1 MKKDSLYSFL
11 SIAWVIII
19 SLQFLRIEFSYIYF
33 PIFILFIFL
42 NCFFIIK
49 YGYIFS
55 ITSHLSFFLW
65 IFYLL
70 SIYIALVT
78 FFFGNLNDFLRAFP
92 RMMLMPITVIFLYNF
107 IFSDR
112 QFYKLLNIYILF
124 GVIAG
129 VSIIYQVFYG
139 PLGFLVDTQIRDGL
153 TRYASTLGSLTAYGG
168 AIGIILIVNI
178 FLNQNKFLL
187 NFIFISILA
196 LAGIIS
202 LSKAG
207 LMNVF
212 IFCLYLLLFSKLE
225 KKYYLFVC
233 AIIASF
239 SCYLFVPDIQIYIE
253 TAYQGLRIGSDIYQ
267 VQSLETQ
274 AIDRLTR
281 AIPKLAE
288 HSIWNNFFGFGL
300 IGGQGAF
307 GLPYSI
313 SGTTHNQFTE
323 FFNIGGIFL
332 FVNIISI
339 FVCLMLKL
347 YQLRK
352 TELLANMFYVC
363 NLFAMLNMFFFNGF
377 FYQPATSFVL
387 WLSIVYVLHKEKIK

>member
-1 MKKDSLYSFL
+1 MKKESLYSFL

-19 SLQFLRIEFSYIYF
+19 SLQFLRNEFSYIYF
-33 PIFILFIFL
+33 PVFILFIFL

-55 ITSHLSFFLW
+55 ITSHLGFFMW

-78 FFFGNLNDFLRAFP
+78 FFFGDLNDFMRAFP

-129 VSIIYQVFYG
+129 ISIIYQVFYG

-178 FLNQNKFLL
+178 FLNQNKFIL

-207 LMNVF
+207 LLNVF
-212 IFCLYLLLFSKLE
+212 IFGLYFLLFFKLE
-225 KKYYLFVC
+225 KKYYLFIC
-233 AIIASF
+233 TIIASF
-239 SCYLFVPDIQIYIE
+239 SCYLLVPDIQIYIE
-253 TAYQGLRIGSDIYQ
+253 TAYQGLRIGVDIYQ

-300 IGGQGAF
+300 LGGQGAF
-307 GLPYSI
+307 GLPYSF

-323 FFNIGGIFL
+323 FFNIGGILL
-332 FVNIISI
+332 FVNVISI

-352 TELLANMFYVC
+352 TEVLANIFYVC
-363 NLFAMLNMFFFNGF
+363 NLLAILNMFFFNGF

-387 WLSIVYVLHKEKIK
+387 WLSIVYVLHKEKII

>member
-1 MKKDSLYSFL
+1 M
-11 SIAWVIII
+11 
-19 SLQFLRIEFSYIYF
+19 
-33 PIFILFIFL
+33 
-42 NCFFIIK
+42 
-49 YGYIFS
+49 
-55 ITSHLSFFLW
+55 
-65 IFYLL
+65 
-70 SIYIALVT
+70 
-78 FFFGNLNDFLRAFP
+78 
-92 RMMLMPITVIFLYNF
+92 
-107 IFSDR
+107 
-112 QFYKLLNIYILF
+112 
-124 GVIAG
+124 
-129 VSIIYQVFYG
+129 SIIYQVFYG

-202 LSKAG
+202 LSIAG

-323 FFNIGGIFL
+323 FFNIGIFL

-363 NLFAMLNMFFFNGF
+363 NLFAMLNMFFLMD

-387 WLSIVYVLHKEKIK
+387 WLSIVYVLHKEKIKMKKD